1 MNEFE
6 LIRRFF
12 ATQPIARRDVA
23 LGIGDDGAL
32 LDPPPGMQAVITTDL
47 LVAGVH
53 FLPEADPVSVGHKAL
68 AVNLSDLAAMGAEPA
83 WFTLNLCLPQVDERW
98 LAAFCEGMYGLARRY
113 NVQLIGG
120 DTSRGPLA
128 IAIQA
133 GGWVPHGQA
142 LRRDGAQPGDRLFV
156 TGELGAAG
164 LALRHQRGEC
174 RLSEA
179 DLAAVVDR
187 LDRPMPR
194 LEAGMRLRGI
204 ASSAID
210 LSDGLVAD
218 LGHVLEASRTGARVY
233 LERLPLPAVYRERL
247 AELGW
252 DVALANGDDYELLF
266 TVPEKDL
273 PRLEAVRSDFGCRVT
288 DIGEITA
295 GSGLTLLERDGA
307 VYHPRRRGHD
317 HFGP

>member
-12 ATQPIARRDVA
+12 ATQPVVRRDVS

-32 LDPPPGMQAVITTDL
+32 LDPPSGMQAVITTDL

-53 FLPEADPVSVGHKAL
+53 FLPEADPISVGHKAL
-68 AVNLSDLAAMGAEPA
+68 AVSLSDLAAMGAEPA
-83 WFTLNLCLPQVDERW
+83 WFTLNLALPHVDTHW

-113 NVQLIGG
+113 HVQLIGG

-133 GGWVPHGQA
+133 GGWVPRDRA
-142 LRRDGAQPGDRLFV
+142 LRRDGARPGDRLYV
-156 TGELGAAG
+156 TGELGGAG
-164 LALRHQRGEC
+164 LALRHQLGQFRLGEA
-174 RLSEA
+174 EM
-179 DLAAVVDR
+179 AAVVDR

-194 LEAGMRLRGI
+194 LEAGQRLRGI

-218 LGHVLEASRTGARVY
+218 LEHVLEASRCGARVY
-233 LERLPLPAVYRERL
+233 LERLPLSSVYRDRFV
-247 AELGW
+247 ELGW

-266 TVPEKDL
+266 TVPEKNL
-273 PRLEAVRSDFGCRVT
+273 RQLEAVKSDFGCTVT
-288 DIGEITA
+288 AIGDITPGN
-295 GSGLTLLERDGA
+295 GLTLLDAGGA
-307 VYHPRRRGHD
+307 IYQPRTRGHD
-317 HFGP
+317 HFG